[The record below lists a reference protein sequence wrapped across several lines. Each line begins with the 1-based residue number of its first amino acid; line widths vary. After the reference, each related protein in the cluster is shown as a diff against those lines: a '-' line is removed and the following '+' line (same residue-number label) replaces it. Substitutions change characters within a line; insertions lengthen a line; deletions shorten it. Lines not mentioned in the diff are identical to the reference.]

1 MEREVCIITIR
12 SLILDH
18 AVAGAIE
25 TLAMAG
31 AVAIAGHSAEQAV
44 TVDWVVSKEVSA
56 NVYDAHYVVT
66 ATVSFTGSRFHS
78 QAIHSDQRKVIVE
91 PAQKI

>member
-66 ATVSFTGSRFHS
+66 ATVSFRSRFHS